1 MNAAQAKRVPLRE
14 LLAALGLQP
23 ARQNPARGELWYLS
37 PFREETLPSFKV
49 DEAKNLWYD
58 FGAAAGGN
66 VLDFAM
72 TYFRVD
78 VAEAL
83 RQIDHLAGR
92 PTPPARRP
100 IPAGRDESPTPAE
113 TPTPTVRPLGSRS
126 LLAYL
131 AGRGIPAELARAQLR
146 ELHYRRNGKP
156 YFALAFSNA
165 AGGYELR
172 NPYFKAS
179 WPPKDISVIPGAAP
193 VTVAVFEGF
202 MDYLSALASG
212 VLADPRPAVIV
223 VNSASLRA
231 RAVAAIPTEARS
243 VELYF
248 DHDPTG
254 PIHLAPPMSRS

>member
-113 TPTPTVRPLGSRS
+113 TPTPTVRPLGARKVGGLGATKAAGLGAQQVGLVGVVGTKVHYAAAVEYGRRPGKRPPTRELKRWAKRKLGDES
-126 LLAYL
+126 LAYVV
-131 AGRGIPAELARAQLR
+131 ARKIGREGTRPQPYLEPALEARRGEIVRMFER
-146 ELHYRRNGKP
+146 ELGN
-156 YFALAFSNA
+156 
-165 AGGYELR
+165 
-172 NPYFKAS
+172 
-179 WPPKDISVIPGAAP
+179 
-193 VTVAVFEGF
+193 
-202 MDYLSALASG
+202 
-212 VLADPRPAVIV
+212 VLKR
-223 VNSASLRA
+223 
-231 RAVAAIPTEARS
+231 
-243 VELYF
+243 F
-248 DHDPTG
+248 Q
-254 PIHLAPPMSRS
+254 